1 MCPPRSQDVV
11 WFPNRSF
18 QCNLIDHCDGSV
30 TMNAWIMF
38 IFVGKG
44 TVYNA
49 ANVARPAAAAR
60 TRIVGALHPNASSE
74 ERTHVSILS
83 ERERLKVKQGGGLG
97 KTKQRTVL

>member
-1 MCPPRSQDVV
+1 
-11 WFPNRSF
+11 
-18 QCNLIDHCDGSV
+18 
-30 TMNAWIMF
+30 MNAWIMF